1 VSSQLDMAAD
11 ADREITLD
19 LNSGSRL
26 RQSILAAAFSGKL
39 VPQDPA
45 DEPASML
52 LERLKAAQA
61 EASASKRQLRRAVV

>member
-1 VSSQLDMAAD
+1 MAAD